1 MTVIAADRP
10 LPYLP
15 IRILDVSPHRSPIR
29 RPAAP
34 SAGATPRRRRIVAG
48 SLAVLAIGAIL
59 AANVG
64 AAPVGSDGSTG
75 FRLGPGHAMPLGLAP
90 SLGGDS
96 STDVR
101 MAPGHAMPPSLSR

>member
-1 MTVIAADRP
+1 MTVIAAERP

-15 IRILDVSPHRSPIR
+15 IRILDVSPHRSPVR
-29 RPAAP
+29 RPARAAGSTP
-34 SAGATPRRRRIVAG
+34 GSRRIGAGALT
-48 SLAVLAIGAIL
+48 VLVLGAIL
-59 AANVG
+59 AATVG

-75 FRLGPGHAMPLGLAP
+75 FRLGPGHAMALGLAP

-96 STDVR
+96 SSDVR